1 LLLEGGIFTVR
12 VSVGFVGLLV
22 FVDPSGAGVVV
33 VVVVVV
39 VLAVVVVLILL
50 IVGICVNALVEYG
63 DILCIIFVN

>member
-1 LLLEGGIFTVR
+1 MLLEGGIFTVR

-22 FVDPSGAGVVV
+22 FVDPSGAGV